1 MQGQATL
8 LTCHQQH
15 TGYNVSIYENK
26 GQRIN
31 KTIYTHTH
39 THIVQNYQHT
49 HRVNNRTHA
58 PLQNK
63 IVTGNIEVTLITTL
77 TKYSALRYLVMP

>member
-39 THIVQNYQHT
+39 Y
-49 HRVNNRTHA
+49 
-58 PLQNK
+58 
-63 IVTGNIEVTLITTL
+63 
-77 TKYSALRYLVMP
+77 TKLPTYTQRLLLGILR